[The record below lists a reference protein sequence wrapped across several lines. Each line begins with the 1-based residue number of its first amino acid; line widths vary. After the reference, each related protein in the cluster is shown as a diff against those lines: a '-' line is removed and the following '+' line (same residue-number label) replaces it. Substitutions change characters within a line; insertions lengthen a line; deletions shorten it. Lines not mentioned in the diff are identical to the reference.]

1 MVRAGDTGGV
11 PTEPDRWSSWLLERR
26 DAGCERQRAIALEH
40 LSKVR
45 DRVLAGA
52 EPLDGATVLDVGSG
66 DGLIGLGA
74 LDRVGPS
81 GRVVF
86 ADVSEALLERCR
98 QRIGQGLMDRA
109 RFLLT
114 QAENLAGV
122 ADGSVDVVT
131 TRSVLIYVTE
141 KSKAFAAFAR
151 VLRPEGRISLFE
163 PINRLM
169 FPEPD
174 DRFWGYEVAS
184 VADLASKVKAQFVAG
199 DTAFQ
204 KAIRGFDDRDLVR
217 FARAAGF
224 ERVHAEC
231 HITIEPGSL
240 MNPVNFEALLDSAP
254 NPNAPTT
261 REAIAAALTKS
272 QQKRFLAELERAFS
286 EGKSVRKMAG
296 AYLVASGPPA
306 SKRRRDKVSR

>member
-1 MVRAGDTGGV
+1 
-11 PTEPDRWSSWLLERR
+11 LLERR
-26 DAGCERQRAIALEH
+26 DAGCECQRAVALEH

-52 EPLDGATVLDVGSG
+52 EPLVGATVLDVGSG
-66 DGLIGLGA
+66 DGLIGLEA
-74 LDRVGPS
+74 LERVGPQ
-81 GRVVF
+81 GRVIF

-98 QRIGQGLMDRA
+98 QRVAARGLLDRSQFVTA
-109 RFLLT
+109 

-122 ADGSVDVVT
+122 ADRSVDVVT
-131 TRSVLIYVTE
+131 TRSVLIYVAE
-141 KSKAFAAFAR
+141 KAKAFAAFVR

-169 FPEPD
+169 FPEPE

-184 VADLASKVKAQFVAG
+184 ATDLARKVKAQFTAG
-199 DTAFQ
+199 DGAFQ
-204 KAIRGFDDRDLVR
+204 KAIQGFDDRDLVR
-217 FARAAGF
+217 FALAAGF

-240 MNPVNFEALLDSAP
+240 TNAVSFEALLDSAP

-261 REAIAAALTKS
+261 REAIAAALTEP
-272 QQKRFLAELERAFS
+272 QQRRFLAELQRAFAR
-286 EGKSVRKMAG
+286 GKPVRKMAG

-306 SKRRRDKVSR
+306 PPVPTSSTGARRRPDA